1 MRGRQGGRRVAGR
14 KKGWQLTFEMMI
26 AQANILPH
34 PQLLH
39 PIHHRPTK
47 SGKQERAE
55 MGCTGSAV
63 PRGTRAKLAAL
74 GAGEQP
80 LAIISPTKHL
90 GFRKLTLAPQGLCF
104 GLEV

>member
-14 KKGWQLTFEMMI
+14 KKGWQLTFKMMI
-26 AQANILPH
+26 AQANSLPH

-39 PIHHRPTK
+39 PIHYRPTT

-55 MGCTGSAV
+55 MGCMGSAV

-80 LAIISPTKHL
+80 LATISPTKHL